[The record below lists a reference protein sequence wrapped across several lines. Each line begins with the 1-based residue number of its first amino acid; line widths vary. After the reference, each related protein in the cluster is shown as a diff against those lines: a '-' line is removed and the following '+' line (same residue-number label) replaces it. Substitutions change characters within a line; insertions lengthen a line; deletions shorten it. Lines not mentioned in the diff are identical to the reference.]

1 VDEDAEVSIDTGL
14 RATEKLQAVL
24 DRRGQRDEIAEMRV
38 QVSKILDAVK
48 STVPQ
53 EMWGAIVNK
62 LDQPEQHPEAIDAE
76 TEDFDDDEDGYDPM
90 ELAEDDDEL

>member
-1 VDEDAEVSIDTGL
+1 MDEDAEVSIDTGL

-24 DRRGQRDEIAEMRV
+24 DGRGQRDEIAEMRV

-53 EMWGAIVNK
+53 KMWGAIVNK

>member
-1 VDEDAEVSIDTGL
+1 MRRSASTPASG
-14 RATEKLQAVL
+14 AEKLQAVL
-24 DRRGQRDEIAEMRV
+24 DGRGQRDEIAEMRV

-53 EMWGAIVNK
+53 KMWGAIVNK

-76 TEDFDDDEDGYDPM
+76 TEHFDDDEDGYDPI
-90 ELAEDDDEL
+90 